1 MESNSIYP
9 PVIQD
14 WLESAANGLEETGF
28 FEDEGINPEHG
39 KKAFCNQ
46 AGPAVLSSWMDS
58 GEINLTDEHLE
69 KILRMIIVEGALLGL
84 QESGLIDSFDD
95 ETFFLTELGT
105 AAAQHLNNEN

>member
-39 KKAFCNQ
+39 KTAFCNQ
-46 AGPAVLSSWMDS
+46 AGPAVLASWVDS
-58 GEINLTDEHLE
+58 GTINLTDEQLE
-69 KILRMIIVEGALLGL
+69 SILRMSIVEGALIGL
-84 QESGLIDSFDD
+84 QESGLIDTVDD
-95 ETFFLTELGT
+95 ETFFLTELGNGL
-105 AAAQHLNNEN
+105 AQQLNNEN